1 MSIGIAVNKSS
12 VDAQVGRVCADF
24 MNALESIAA
33 LDDSLSPYDSAA
45 LQAFGYTSGEAALI
59 GSIRA
64 DLNQL
69 RTIAMG
75 LATLSPAK
83 DFRTFARQ
91 AAGIRS

>member
-1 MSIGIAVNKSS
+1 MAVGIPVTKDTINN
-12 VDAQVGRVCADF
+12 QVGRTSAEF
-24 MNALESIAA
+24 MNGLDSIAV

-45 LQAFGYTSGEAALI
+45 LEALGFTAGEAALI

-69 RTIAMG
+69 RQIAMG

-83 DFRTFARQ
+83 DFRTFTRQ